1 MFLRFNAFQ
10 KHLKWFFSFPANMR
24 RVWNHGYYDSRII
37 LEQRGEIRYFSLT
50 ARLQRN
56 IARGLIII
64 SLALIFFFI
73 LLSFYLL
80 ILMAAN
86 AKLERSHNE
95 IYEALIGS
103 ASDRAESRGS
113 QISRDDMLEL
123 AHTIRE
129 RDHEIKR
136 LVADSASHL
145 ATENS
150 SLKARLD
157 ASSLSVKAI
166 KVIQGGAATGGFD
179 SPRGAIRNTRL
190 QAELFD
196 EVEKNRALADVLNA
210 LPSAMPLTEY
220 SLSSPFGMRTHPV
233 FGKPKFHT
241 GVDLLPASGDE
252 VRPAKAGKVVMA
264 HEYQDY
270 GNTVIIRHDRGIET
284 LYGHLASISVKEG
297 QDVDHDTVIGVV
309 GNTGSSTGKHLHF
322 EISVGGYP
330 VDPMKV
336 IETAF
341 YVQKTPK

>member
-24 RVWNHGYYDSRII
+24 RVWNHGYYYSRII

-56 IARGLIII
+56 VARGLIII
-64 SLALIFFFI
+64 SLALIFCFI

-113 QISRDDMLEL
+113 QRSRDDMLEL
-123 AHTIRE
+123 AQTIRD

-145 ATENS
+145 VTENS

-166 KVIQGGAATGGFD
+166 KVIQGGAATGGLIALEQTSGTPFCMLN
-179 SPRGAIRNTRL
+179 SLTRS
-190 QAELFD
+190 
-196 EVEKNRALADVLNA
+196 KKTALWQ
-210 LPSAMPLTEY
+210 T
-220 SLSSPFGMRTHPV
+220 F
-233 FGKPKFHT
+233 
-241 GVDLLPASGDE
+241 
-252 VRPAKAGKVVMA
+252 
-264 HEYQDY
+264 
-270 GNTVIIRHDRGIET
+270 
-284 LYGHLASISVKEG
+284 
-297 QDVDHDTVIGVV
+297 
-309 GNTGSSTGKHLHF
+309 
-322 EISVGGYP
+322 
-330 VDPMKV
+330 
-336 IETAF
+336 
-341 YVQKTPK
+341 

>member
-1 MFLRFNAFQ
+1 M
-10 KHLKWFFSFPANMR
+10 H
-24 RVWNHGYYDSRII
+24 
-37 LEQRGEIRYFSLT
+37 
-50 ARLQRN
+50 
-56 IARGLIII
+56 
-64 SLALIFFFI
+64 
-73 LLSFYLL
+73 
-80 ILMAAN
+80 
-86 AKLERSHNE
+86 
-95 IYEALIGS
+95 
-103 ASDRAESRGS
+103 AE
-113 QISRDDMLEL
+113 
-123 AHTIRE
+123 
-129 RDHEIKR
+129 
-136 LVADSASHL
+136 
-145 ATENS
+145 
-150 SLKARLD
+150 
-157 ASSLSVKAI
+157 
-166 KVIQGGAATGGFD
+166 F
-179 SPRGAIRNTRL
+179 
-190 QAELFD
+190 FD

-233 FGKPKFHT
+233 SGKPKFHT